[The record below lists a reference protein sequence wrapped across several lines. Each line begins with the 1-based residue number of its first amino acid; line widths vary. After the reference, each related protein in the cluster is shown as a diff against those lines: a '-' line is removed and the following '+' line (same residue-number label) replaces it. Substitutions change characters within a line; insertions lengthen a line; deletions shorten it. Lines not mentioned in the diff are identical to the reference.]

1 MGTKTIIKSIVLQNL
16 SDQHLISSYNIKT
29 SMCMYQNMKTCE
41 CKKNQVIFCPKIYH
55 TCALVMKYTKQ
66 NEQCTTVMGNEY
78 I

>member
-1 MGTKTIIKSIVLQNL
+1 
-16 SDQHLISSYNIKT
+16 
-29 SMCMYQNMKTCE
+29 MCMYQNMKTCE